1 MNEDGWLFA
10 IVFAVWLALA
20 IVYAAVP
27 MFSMPGYAVVWGW
40 GALGVPRSRR
50 ASRTGCAPRA
60 AAAQFAPLSNAAGL
74 CRSRLRLPG
83 P

>member
-1 MNEDGWLFA
+1 MNEDSWLFG

-40 GALGVPRSRR
+40 GALVFLGLAALV
-50 ASRTGCAPRA
+50 A
-60 AAAQFAPLSNAAGL
+60 AAARRARRRQ
-74 CRSRLRLPG
+74 SR
-83 P
+83 

>member
-1 MNEDGWLFA
+1 MNEDSWLFG

-40 GALGVPRSRR
+40 GAVVFLGLAALVAVAARR
-50 ASRTGCAPRA
+50 ARR
-60 AAAQFAPLSNAAGL
+60 
-74 CRSRLRLPG
+74 RRD
-83 P
+83 

>member
-1 MNEDGWLFA
+1 MNEDGWLFG

-40 GALGVPRSRR
+40 GALVFLGLAALVAVAARRSRGR
-50 ASRTGCAPRA
+50 RG
-60 AAAQFAPLSNAAGL
+60 
-74 CRSRLRLPG
+74 
-83 P
+83 